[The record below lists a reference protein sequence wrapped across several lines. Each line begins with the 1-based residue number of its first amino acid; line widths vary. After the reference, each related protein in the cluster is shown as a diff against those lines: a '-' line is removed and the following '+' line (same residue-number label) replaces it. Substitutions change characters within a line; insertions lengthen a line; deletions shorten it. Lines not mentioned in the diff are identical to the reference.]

1 MDQSMRISLMLDF
14 IPGSVLGEGAH
25 GAHSMDEIYTLN
37 PNTALLNQFKLK
49 NHIIATNDGDE
60 YVATTLFP
68 VIITNNVTNEMFTY
82 KIGSAVKIFIY
93 HGHEPRAHFM
103 GEPVPYVAG
112 NRNNNRNRN
121 RKSRKSRKMRKTRK
135 SRRV

>member
-1 MDQSMRISLMLDF
+1 MDQSMRILLMIEYNPD
-14 IPGSVLGEGAH
+14 SVLGMGAR
-25 GAHSMDEIYTLN
+25 GANSLDEIYTLN

-82 KIGSAVKIFIY
+82 KIGSAVRILIY
-93 HGHEPRAHFM
+93 HGREPQAFFM

-121 RKSRKSRKMRKTRK
+121 RKSRKTRNMRKTRK

>member
-1 MDQSMRISLMLDF
+1 MRISLMPTF
-14 IPGSVLGEGAH
+14 IPGSVLAEGAQ
-25 GAHSMDEIYTLN
+25 GAPMDEIYTLN

-49 NHIIATNDGDE
+49 NHIIAINDGDV

-82 KIGSAVKIFIY
+82 KIGSAVKILIY
-93 HGHEPRAHFM
+93 HGREPLAFFM
-103 GEPVPYVAG
+103 GQPVPYVAG